1 MHYLSLVNQPH
12 IKMKHC
18 LPLFILIL
26 ITFHA
31 HGQEN
36 VDSIFKPGGKLW
48 GLVYGDFAYKA
59 KSDSLNRGGM
69 NQYTGIKQ
77 SENLFQFRR
86 IYLGYNYDISKRFS
100 AEFLLAAED
109 NVTTTAAASPA
120 TSGDLLSN
128 NKLSMFV
135 KLANIKWKNI
145 FRGSDLTIGQAYTP
159 AAVLTS
165 EVLWDYRCIERT
177 VSDIRRT
184 PTYDMGVRL
193 NGMVYNAPRTEVGYN
208 LMIGNGTLAKPENDS
223 HKWFYGDVYTKLLN
237 KHLVLDVYADYSKIN
252 WTTTWHHDRSM
263 VKGMIAF
270 TAPKFTVGV
279 EAFMNSIMNDDI
291 VTLKDKTVDT
301 ITNKA
306 MAVSVFARGRIYRDI
321 LGFFIRYDSYSPSGN
336 NNNSLY
342 TKYSPVTAT
351 YDPNTKEQFFT
362 AGVDYSPISKIHIMP
377 NVWYNAYTNA
387 GPTNIKDGY
396 DLVYRLSIYY
406 IYGK

>member
-1 MHYLSLVNQPH
+1 
-12 IKMKHC
+12 
-18 LPLFILIL
+18 
-26 ITFHA
+26 
-31 HGQEN
+31 
-36 VDSIFKPGGKLW
+36 
-48 GLVYGDFAYKA
+48 
-59 KSDSLNRGGM
+59 
-69 NQYTGIKQ
+69 
-77 SENLFQFRR
+77 
-86 IYLGYNYDISKRFS
+86 
-100 AEFLLAAED
+100 
-109 NVTTTAAASPA
+109 
-120 TSGDLLSN
+120 
-128 NKLSMFV
+128 
-135 KLANIKWKNI
+135 
-145 FRGSDLTIGQAYTP
+145 
-159 AAVLTS
+159 
-165 EVLWDYRCIERT
+165 
-177 VSDIRRT
+177 
-184 PTYDMGVRL
+184 
-193 NGMVYNAPRTEVGYN
+193 
-208 LMIGNGTLAKPENDS
+208 
-223 HKWFYGDVYTKLLN
+223 
-237 KHLVLDVYADYSKIN
+237 
-252 WTTTWHHDRSM
+252 M